1 MTQTAMPPVNAS
13 DNAGVIMRPPNLV
26 AATFVLG
33 FALELLWPTCLPG
46 GRAFLVLG
54 LPFIAGG
61 VLLMAAAMR
70 QFRAAGT
77 HVETWRP
84 TEALVTRGVYA
95 RTRNPIYLAMLAIY
109 IGLGIEINSVWV
121 LALAVPLFF
130 ALRYGV
136 IAREERYLAAKFGEP
151 YRAYCAQVRRWL

>member
-1 MTQTAMPPVNAS
+1 MSAAENAIAS
-13 DNAGVIMRPPNLV
+13 DNAGVIMRPPMLV
-26 AATFVLG
+26 LATFLVG
-33 FALELLWPTCLPG
+33 FAIELLWPTCLPG

-61 VLLMAAAMR
+61 VVLMAAAMR

-84 TEALVTRGVYA
+84 TQAIVTRGVYA

-109 IGLGIEINSVWV
+109 VGLGIEINSVWV
-121 LALAVPLFF
+121 LALAVPLLFV
-130 ALRYGV
+130 LRYGV
-136 IAREERYLAAKFGEP
+136 IAREERYLERKFGAE
-151 YRAYCAQVRRWL
+151 YLAYKARVRRWL